1 MATKPKNEP
10 MCAVTI
16 GYQTLLMPASL
27 GMKVVQMLQSA
38 FECDR
43 DWGDDREYI
52 VKEQITVEFRSVRAS
67 QIRFPEAVKRLLLE
81 HQSAEGRD

>member
-52 VKEQITVEFRSVRAS
+52 VKEQITVEFRSVRAEP
-67 QIRFPEAVKRLLLE
+67 IRMPAPATRLALE
-81 HQSAEGRD
+81 HKQ